1 MLHDVQ
7 IVIPAATRG
16 CGVTSLQAQ
25 CQFQTIVVVP
35 GGRTGTAGVESGSQ
49 FHVQFQTKVWE
60 GEI

>member
-7 IVIPAATRG
+7 IVTPAASRG

-35 GGRTGTAGVESGSQ
+35 GGRMGMVGVESGSQ
-49 FHVQFQTKVWE
+49 FHVQFHTKV
-60 GEI
+60 